1 MKTKFSQLL
10 LKISPLMLVCC
21 LTLLSASSAQA
32 KKCSFSVEEGAT
44 AAVADRRLYWYKSEK
59 GLPNEN
65 IHDYELTYLDEN
77 DPCPTAE
84 YDGES
89 GRILMKPDENYAPMD
104 LLIPALAALEAQD
117 ANGNHTESRGQE
129 WPWKDSGT
137 YVRIEGLYDPSV
149 IPCGT
154 AVGDQCDWDWGIN
167 KITYTYKG
175 TYKVDAQYEMMVQL
189 TNTSGYAGPNFYIDS
204 YDQAAKTIT
213 MSPDWRG
220 SEHYYTNPHYAL
232 GALSGAYKYLT
243 AHDYSAQGEV
253 TFILDTAYS
262 YPYVP
267 IKSITY
273 KDGKLSS
280 DVFVSSVSNVK
291 TISFDEFDYDGYSPV
306 VRDSRYNPGSIPTA
320 YTRRSLELTAST
332 GTPLEAAT
340 GFMTDL
346 YDMFGNNT
354 PAVIKFTDQDFT
366 QAVMKL
372 VDNGTNYTYHF
383 PNGSQIDGTDIYN
396 LAALH
401 QVDATHYTAV
411 FNDQARLEEAMIFAL
426 MNQGK
431 VFDITF
437 QDPAIPG
444 TLNFEDD
451 WFTLSYTGE
460 ELSGDDIAQKIASL
474 KTILSNEKVS
484 PDQTAIDVYELA
496 NDWLIN
502 VVGSDITDLKFL
514 IETPY
519 FSELMTIYLEDGAA
533 NIDYTDY
540 VLALNSTASDAA
552 IVYQQ
557 LIGQYLD
564 DQPETFAD
572 KAVVAYDI
580 EEPINRIYYD
590 ADSARTKAILMSN
603 ATFADGLII
612 ATNITGDVEVNY
624 QVGHPLSTITHV
636 HDEFDVILS
645 ENATQAWLREHLAE
659 LTGFPGIGVYTG
671 DVMDGSTHQL
681 GDILFAGTDE
691 QGNLA
696 LDYYASD
703 EIDVYIDE
711 AESSIIHDASASS
724 EAALVKEVGLVA
736 DLVAHLGLD
745 EQINITV
752 GTTPGA
758 AVAAIDAL
766 QGKAASGQIVLRV
779 TDHTGTYGTFSVLQ
793 MPELQEQTSS
803 CGRDGVPYCAHS
815 DTYAGKTLIFTN
827 DLAPAVI
834 QQLAA
839 SVHSDRNYLVMSQF
853 ASQPAQTASLWSKLI
868 KQAYA
873 ASTNY
878 YLLEYDASN
887 QLQSLGVTT
896 LDDSMQAVIDSWHQ
910 VSDDFTLRL
919 LSEQAISEA
928 TLIYLAT
935 TSDTAF
941 ADVINYLA
949 TNAADS
955 LNAEIY
961 GQDFA
966 ILVIAGKVTQ
976 VNFTETTTREEVE
989 AAIAG
994 TKGQFT
1000 VNFGSVTMLARDGV
1014 LFEIKTI
1021 SLEPGLSAP
1030 QSRNVP
1036 NNARPQG
1043 CDASIP
1049 VGKADLFQ
1057 IDRQADKATLYFTPV
1072 RDNTDRYHVMFGYA
1086 EGDERFSGIALQ
1098 VTAEQNNGVL
1108 ALDITNLDPRQV
1120 YSFKVAP
1127 VHECAVGAWSNWLTA
1142 APTSASR
1149 VTHTY
1154 RYYSQETQPAAYQPA
1169 SSTTVESST
1178 QRTTQIVT
1186 AKYSQVTRK
1195 N

>member
-1 MKTKFSQLL
+1 
-10 LKISPLMLVCC
+10 MLVCC
-21 LTLLSASSAQA
+21 LTLLSVSRAQA
-32 KKCSFSVEEGAT
+32 KMCSFSVEEGAT
-44 AAVADRRLYWYKSEK
+44 PAVADRRLYWYKSEK
-59 GLPNEN
+59 GLPDEY
-65 IHDYELTYLDEN
+65 IHDYELTYLGEN

-89 GRILMKPDENYAPMD
+89 GRILMRPDENYAPMD

-117 ANGNHTESRGQE
+117 ADGNHTESRGQE

-137 YVRIEGLYDPSV
+137 YVRIEGLYDQSV

-306 VRDSRYNPGSIPTA
+306 TRVASYNPGSIPT
-320 YTRRSLELTAST
+320 YYYDQSVYPYVRRTLTLQAATNSS
-332 GTPLEAAT
+332 LEAAT
-340 GFMTDL
+340 GLMAIM
-346 YDMFGNNT
+346 YDIYGNNT
-354 PAVIKFTDQDFT
+354 PAEIYFTGESFAKATMSIVGQET
-366 QAVMKL
+366 YYA
-372 VDNGTNYTYHF
+372 YHF
-383 PNGSQIDGTDIYN
+383 PDDSTINGTDIFN
-396 LAALH
+396 LSALH

-411 FNDQARLEEAMIFAL
+411 FNDQATLDEGMIFAL

-437 QDPAIPG
+437 EDPAMPG
-444 TLNFEDD
+444 TLNFEDGA
-451 WFTLSYTGE
+451 FTLSFADAELAGSDLAAKITSLEAILNGE
-460 ELSGDDIAQKIASL
+460 KMQ
-474 KTILSNEKVS
+474 
-484 PDQTAIDVYELA
+484 PDQTAVDVYELA

-502 VVGSDITDLKFL
+502 VDGSDITYLNFYL
-514 IETPY
+514 ETPY
-519 FSELMTIYLEDGAA
+519 FGRLMTIDLEDESI
-533 NIDYTDY
+533 NVDYTDY
-540 VLALNSTASDAA
+540 VLAPGTSASDAA
-552 IVYQQ
+552 IIYMQ

-564 DQPETFAD
+564 DEPETFDDKGVAAD
-572 KAVVAYDI
+572 SID
-580 EEPINRIYYD
+580 EPINRIYYD
-590 ADSARTKAILMSN
+590 ADSARTKAILMGNS
-603 ATFADGLII
+603 TFADGLNI
-612 ATNITGDVEVNY
+612 ASLITNGVEVNY
-624 QVGHPLSTITHV
+624 QVGHPLSIITHV
-636 HDEFDVILS
+636 YDEFDVILS

-671 DVMDGSTHQL
+671 DVMDGPVHQL

-703 EIDVYIDE
+703 EIDVYIDQ

-745 EQINITV
+745 EQVNITV

-758 AVAAIDAL
+758 AVATIDAL
-766 QGKAASGQIVLRV
+766 QGKAASGQIVLHV

-803 CGRDGVPYCAHS
+803 CGRDGVPYCAHP

-827 DLAPAVI
+827 DLAPATI

-839 SVHSDRNYLVMSQF
+839 SVHSDKNYLVMAQST
-853 ASQPAQTASLWSKLI
+853 SQPAQTASLWSKLI

-896 LDDSMQAVIDSWHQ
+896 LDDSMQAIIDSWRQ
-910 VSDDFTLRL
+910 VAGDFTLRL
-919 LSEQAISEA
+919 LNEQAISEA

-941 ADVINYLA
+941 ADVINYVA
-949 TNAADS
+949 TNAADG

-1036 NNARPQG
+1036 SNARPQG

-1086 EGDERFSGIALQ
+1086 EGDERFSGVALQ

-1127 VHECAVGAWSNWLTA
+1127 VHECAVGVWSNWLTA

-1154 RYYSQETQPAAYQPA
+1154 RYYSQETKPAAYQPA
-1169 SSTTVESST
+1169 SSTTVESPT

-1195 N
+1195 K